1 VDVEGESR
9 SGDAAASDWDPA
21 TYGRVNSLQ
30 RLLAERALAD
40 LVLSGDEDVL
50 DVGCGDGRVTAMV
63 CRGLTEGSL
72 VGVDPSASMIARARE
87 LLALD
92 TRARFEVGTAAALP
106 FVAAFDLVTSF
117 NALHWET
124 RWRDALV
131 RIRAALRPGGRAL
144 LVFVCDGER
153 PSLEDVVVEVSTQGP
168 WAAAFEGFDVPYVH
182 VDPQTYGSAAEVA
195 GLRVDSISVDD
206 VLWDFGGR
214 EAFADWCAAG
224 LVAWT
229 GRLPEDRRL
238 EFVQSVVDAYARVTG
253 SDARLRFLQCRVR
266 LTAASP

>member
-1 VDVEGESR
+1 MDVAGESR
-9 SGDAAASDWDPA
+9 SGSAAASEWDPA
-21 TYGRVNSLQ
+21 SYGRVNSLQ
-30 RLLAERALAD
+30 QLLAERALAE

-63 CRGLTEGSL
+63 GRRLTAGSL

-87 LLALD
+87 LLTAD
-92 TRARFEVGTAAALP
+92 PRARFEVGTAAALP
-106 FVAAFDLVTSF
+106 FEAAFDLVTSF

-153 PSLEDVVVEVSTQGP
+153 PSLEDVVVEVSAQAP
-168 WAAAFEGFDVPYVH
+168 WAAAFEGFDAPYVH
-182 VDPQTYGSAAEVA
+182 VDPQTYAAAAEEA
-195 GLRVDSISVDD
+195 GLRVDAISVDD
-206 VLWDFGGR
+206 VLWDFDSR

-229 GRLPEDRRL
+229 GRLPEADRR
-238 EFVQSVVDAYARVTG
+238 EFVESVVDRYARVVGT
-253 SDARLRFLQCRVR
+253 DARLRFLQCLVR
-266 LTAASP
+266 LTAVP